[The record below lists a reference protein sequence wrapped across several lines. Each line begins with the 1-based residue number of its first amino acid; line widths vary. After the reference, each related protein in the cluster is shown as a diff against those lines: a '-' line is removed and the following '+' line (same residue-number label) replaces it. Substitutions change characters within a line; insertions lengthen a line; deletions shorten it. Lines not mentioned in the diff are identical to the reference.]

1 MKRIK
6 RLTKQD
12 IIKVFKAVEAGDKY
26 YKINGGGLVEA
37 IAAARY
43 YLEHDMSR
51 EDYKKKREE
60 ESSKWWKTL
69 IQKQTCSA

>member
-1 MKRIK
+1 MKRITK
-6 RLTKQD
+6 LTKQD

-26 YKINGGGLVEA
+26 FKVDNGGLVEA

-51 EDYKKKREE
+51 EDYKAKREE
-60 ESSKWWKTL
+60 ESEKWWKTL
-69 IQKQTCSA
+69 IQKQTYSA